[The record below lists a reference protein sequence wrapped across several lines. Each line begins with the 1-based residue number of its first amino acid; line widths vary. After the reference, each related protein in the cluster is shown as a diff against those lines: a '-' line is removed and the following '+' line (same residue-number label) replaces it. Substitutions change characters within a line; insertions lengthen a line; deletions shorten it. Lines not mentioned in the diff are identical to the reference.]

1 MTFANNWRH
10 LLSRQR
16 WKWVKPFS
24 QCYLYKR
31 SSFPLS
37 LVESYSRY
45 CSKEVGGR
53 SFICCI
59 KWRRKV
65 VGRKWMNQLREV
77 YFRSVYLNPDRPKCT
92 CVPIWIL
99 TDSSVPV
106 KCPLESWLA
115 QVYLGITY
123 LNPDWHKCTWEVLIL
138 ILNSTCVLVCLF
150 ESWPKQEYLKSV
162 YLNPNQHMCTCGVPI
177 WILTGTSV
185 LGSSCLNPDRHMC
198 ARGMPIWILTGA
210 SVLVSSYL
218 NPDQHNCTWE
228 VSVWIFTRPKSI
240 YEIPVRIFT
249 RLIVSTFM

>member
-16 WKWVKPFS
+16 WKWVKPFP

-77 YFRSVYLNPDRPKCT
+77 YFRSAYLNPDRHKRT

-99 TDSSVPV
+99 TDSSVAV
-106 KCPLESWLA
+106 KCPFESWLA
-115 QVYLGITY
+115 QVYLGSVY
-123 LNPDWHKCTWEVLIL
+123 LNSDWHKCTLEVLVWIL
-138 ILNSTCVLVCLF
+138 TSTSVLVKCPF
-150 ESWPKQEYLKSV
+150 EPWLEQV
-162 YLNPNQHMCTCGVPI
+162 YLEVSI

-185 LGSSCLNPDRHMC
+185 LEECLFESWL
-198 ARGMPIWILTGA
+198 AQ
-210 SVLVSSYL
+210 VYL
-218 NPDQHNCTWE
+218 
-228 VSVWIFTRPKSI
+228 
-240 YEIPVRIFT
+240 
-249 RLIVSTFM
+249 